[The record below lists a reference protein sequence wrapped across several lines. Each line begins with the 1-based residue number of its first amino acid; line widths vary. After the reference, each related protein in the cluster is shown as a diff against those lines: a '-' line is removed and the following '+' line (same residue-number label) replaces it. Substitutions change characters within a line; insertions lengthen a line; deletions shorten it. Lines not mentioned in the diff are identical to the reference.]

1 MNKGLTFGAGVGLG
15 TGLMF
20 LLDPDRGRRRRAMLR
35 DKCAWSARKTGEA
48 FEVTGRDLRN
58 RAQGIASSIKSTFS
72 STPADDGVLIDRV
85 RSKLGRVVSHPGAI
99 SVTANDGAVTLS
111 GPILAAEVP
120 YLLGC
125 VNRVSG
131 VKEVVNNLDVHEQ
144 AENYPALQ
152 GGRERQG
159 SRFEFFQDNWSP
171 AARLVAGA
179 VGASLAAYGG
189 MRRGA
194 LCKGVGAAGLL
205 LLTRGVTNA
214 NFSHMLGLGSKEH
227 NGGGMSEQNSQK
239 TGVRSDAQ
247 KRDRAREDFEALPAS
262 QPVGGA
268 FGKEQDDRSRMDR
281 SDQDAS
287 LRHNTQNR

>member
-1 MNKGLTFGAGVGLG
+1 MNKGLTFGAGLGLG

-20 LLDPDRGRRRRAMLR
+20 MLDPARGRRRRALLR

-48 FEVTGRDLRN
+48 FEVTKRDLQN
-58 RAQGIASSIKSTFS
+58 RAHGITSSIKSTFS
-72 STPADDGVLIDRV
+72 SAPADDNVLTDRV

-99 SVTANDGAVTLS
+99 SVMANNGIVTLA
-111 GPILAAEVP
+111 GPILADEVP

-131 VKEVVNNLDVHEQ
+131 VKEVVNNLEVHES
-144 AENYPALQ
+144 AENHPSLQ

-159 SRFEFFQDNWSP
+159 SRFEFFQENWSP

-189 MRRGA
+189 TRRGA
-194 LCKGVGAAGLL
+194 LGAGIGAAGLL
-205 LLTRGVTNA
+205 LLTRGVTNTD
-214 NFSHMLGLGSKEH
+214 FSHLVGLGSKE
-227 NGGGMSEQNSQK
+227 NGGQMSDQNSQK
-239 TGVRSDAQ
+239 TGLRSDAQ
-247 KRDRAREDFEALPAS
+247 KQDRAREGNQALPAS

-268 FGKEQDDRSRMDR
+268 FGKEQDNREKVDR
-281 SDQDAS
+281 SDQEAS
-287 LRHNTQNR
+287 LRHNT